1 MSDIFSKR
9 LNQALLNLG
18 LDQDPALVR
27 KLLDYINQLQ
37 RWNRTYNLTAL
48 RDPDQM
54 LVQHIFDSLSI
65 VRPFQNYLASSN
77 HSAQESVR
85 IVDVGSGAG
94 LPGVVL
100 AASCSTWNI
109 TCIDAVEKKWHLFNK
124 WLGLWPCPIC
134 RQCMCV

>member
-9 LNQALLNLG
+9 LNQALLDLG
-18 LDQDPALVR
+18 LDQDPVLVR

-65 VRPFQNYLASSN
+65 VRPFQNYLAGN
-77 HSAQESVR
+77 NTQGQESVK

-94 LPGVVL
+94 LPGVVFG
-100 AASCSTWNI
+100 SIMFHVNI
-109 TCIDAVEKKWHLFNK
+109 TCIDAVEKKWHLSDK
-124 WLGLWPCPIC
+124 WLVLWPCPIC
-134 RQCMCV
+134 RRCMCV

>member
-9 LNQALLNLG
+9 LNQALLDLG
-18 LDQDPALVR
+18 LPQDPTLVR

-65 VRPFQNYLASSN
+65 VRPFQNYLAGRN
-77 HSAQESVR
+77 QSAQESVR

-94 LPGVVL
+94 P
-100 AASCSTWNI
+100 ASTSCWPARS
-109 TCIDAVEKKWHLFNK
+109 AFRP
-124 WLGLWPCPIC
+124 WLYS
-134 RQCMCV
+134 

>member
-9 LNQALLNLG
+9 LNQALLDLG
-18 LDQDPALVR
+18 LDQDPVLIR

-65 VRPFQNYLASSN
+65 VRPFQNYLAGN
-77 HSAQESVR
+77 NTQGQESVK

-100 AASCSTWNI
+100 AASCST
-109 TCIDAVEKKWHLFNK
+109 
-124 WLGLWPCPIC
+124 
-134 RQCMCV
+134 